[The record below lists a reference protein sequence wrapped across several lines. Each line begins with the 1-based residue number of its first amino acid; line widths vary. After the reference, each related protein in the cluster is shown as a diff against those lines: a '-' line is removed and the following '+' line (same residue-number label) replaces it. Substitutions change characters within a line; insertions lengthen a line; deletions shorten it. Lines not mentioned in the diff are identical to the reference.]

1 MGKIIATVF
10 FVLLIWKLY
19 KWNRDEE
26 ARTSLALWLPTF
38 WLFLGSSR
46 NVSEWLHMSSGGA
59 ERYVEGSP
67 LDRIVLTVALA
78 LGVTVLLGRAE
89 SVRRLLLT
97 NIPILLYF
105 TYCLTSVLWSDFPE
119 VAFKRWFR
127 AIGDVVMVLIVL
139 TDPDWVAAIRR
150 LLTRLGVLLVPL
162 SILFSRWYPQF
173 GRQFS
178 HSGEPYWSGVTEEKN
193 GLGALCMVFGLA
205 FLYYFLQI
213 YRDEKGPHRKRQ
225 LIGHFLVFGMAV
237 YLLVGS
243 RSMTAL
249 ASFLMAAVPMILTFR
264 YRGARKPVFVHTM
277 VLGAIGVA
285 VCALFLNIGS
295 GMLTELGRNATLTG
309 RTAVWHDALR
319 LAGNP
324 IAGTGFESFWIGP
337 RLDEMA
343 ELTGMRLNQA
353 HNGYLEIYLN
363 LGWIGVALLALI
375 LITAYRRVVKA
386 VRWMS
391 PTASLGL
398 AFFMIA
404 ITENFTEASFGM
416 AGPVWIGFLVTTM
429 VIPEVPGAEE
439 LPPRRLGPAQ
449 NLAAGKP
456 EVRTIPVSVGN
467 RFARINSRKSLTPP
481 TRR

>member
-1 MGKIIATVF
+1 MGRIIATVF

-19 KWNRDEE
+19 KWNRDEH

-38 WLFLGSSR
+38 WLFIGSSR
-46 NVSEWLHMSSGGA
+46 NVSEWLHMSSGGS

-78 LGVTVLLGRAE
+78 LGVMVVLKRAQG
-89 SVRRLLLT
+89 VWRLALA

-105 TYCLTSVLWSDFPE
+105 AYCLTSVFWSDYPG

-150 LLTRLGVLLVPL
+150 LLTRLGILLVPL

-178 HSGEPYWSGVTEEKN
+178 HAGDPYWSGVTEEKN

-213 YRDEKGPHRKRQ
+213 YRDEKGPRRKRL
-225 LIGHFLVFGMAV
+225 LIGHFLVLGMAV

-249 ASFLMAAVPMILTFR
+249 ASFLMAAVPLILTSR
-264 YRGARKPVFVHTM
+264 YRGARSPALVHTM

-285 VCALFLNIGS
+285 VCTLFLNVGS
-295 GMLTELGRNATLTG
+295 GMLTELGRNSTLTG
-309 RTAVWHDALR
+309 RTKVWHAALS
-319 LAGNP
+319 LAENP
-324 IAGTGFESFWIGP
+324 VVGTGFESFWLGP

-353 HNGYLEIYLN
+353 HNGFLEIYLN
-363 LGWIGVALLALI
+363 LGWIGVALLTLI

-386 VRWMS
+386 VHWMS
-391 PTASLGL
+391 PTASLGV

-416 AGPVWIGFLVTTM
+416 AGPVWIGFLATTM
-429 VIPEVPGAEE
+429 VIPEAPGPEE
-439 LPPRRLGPAQ
+439 SPPRRLGPAQ
-449 NLAAGKP
+449 DLAAVKP
-456 EVRTIPVSVGN
+456 EVRTIPVPVGS
-467 RFARINSRKSLTPP
+467 RFARMDSRKFLTLP